1 MAINIDAIYLELHS
15 KYKEQYPHNPDGVL
29 RNHLYR
35 TRMDLGAGIIYL
47 AVKNGV
53 SVPDVERLM
62 KEGATIEEASETLG
76 RGAEVDPQLYSI
88 AGAQLQKPS
97 GFQRISIA
105 ECDEHPAGWR
115 IALYGRVM
123 AIFVGGA
130 LPERKGSEERAQ
142 IVLSDG
148 SGMVLVQLDR
158 PLEVTVMRGSVLKT
172 NGIIEVHEETRYISA
187 TNIVRLQTVED
198 GFDELSR
205 IQVAGSGELPELEG
219 SRLVR
224 PPGGKTAETVTVGRE
239 RRTDLVMY
247 GCILCVLSII
257 PVIGIL
263 TCVAGFILLLMG
275 LTTEV
280 PKIREYET
288 ARTLAR
294 LLLEHHPPWL
304 RSRCISIGIH
314 GRRVHLCARCT
325 GTVIGVISNIVLRS
339 GVCDPLL
346 ITALATPAT
355 LDWATQKLG
364 YRESSNPIRL
374 LTGYLL
380 GLAVGL
386 SCNTA
391 PSSRIIITFVFAA
404 ATVLITA
411 GSTRWIIPRGDTEQL
426 GMLQPK

>member
-1 MAINIDAIYLELHS
+1 MTINIDDIYLKLLS
-15 KYKEQYPHNPDGVL
+15 KYEVLYPHNPDGVL

-35 TRMDLGAGIIYL
+35 TRLDPGAGIIYL
-47 AVKNGV
+47 AVKNSV
-53 SVPDVERLM
+53 SVPEAERLM
-62 KEGATIEEASETLG
+62 EEGASLEEASETLG
-76 RGAEVDPQLYSI
+76 RDAVVDPKLYSI
-88 AGAQLQKPS
+88 MGAQPQKPS
-97 GFQRISIA
+97 GFQRTTVA
-105 ECDEHPAGWR
+105 ECDEHPTGWR
-115 IALYGRVM
+115 VALYGRVM
-123 AIFVGGA
+123 AIFVGKA
-130 LPERKGSEERAQ
+130 LNEKGSEERVQ
-142 IVLSDG
+142 FVLNDG

-172 NGIIEVHEETRYISA
+172 NGIIEVHEEARYISA

-205 IQVAGSGELPELEG
+205 IEIAGSGELPELQG

-224 PPGGKTAETVTVGRE
+224 PPEGKAAETVTVGRE
-239 RRTDLVMY
+239 RRTDLIMY

-257 PVIGIL
+257 PVIGFIS
-263 TCVAGFILLLMG
+263 CVAGFILLLMG

-288 ARTLAR
+288 TRTLAS

-304 RSRCISIGIH
+304 RSRCISIGIQ

-325 GTVIGVISNIVLRS
+325 GTVFGVVSNTLLRS
-339 GVCDPLL
+339 GMGDPIL
-346 ITALATPAT
+346 ITALVMPAA

-380 GLAVGL
+380 GTAVGL
-386 SCNTA
+386 SSNMT
-391 PSSRIIITFVFAA
+391 PSSRIMITLMFTAA
-404 ATVLITA
+404 MVLITV
-411 GSTRWIIPRGDTEQL
+411 GSTRWITPKRDTEHL
-426 GMLQPK
+426 RMLQLK